1 MIVMS
6 LSSLN
11 SSATKFRCI
20 SKAVF
25 NVTTTVL
32 ISCSLSLSFAFVLK
46 DKQVNRCRDNILH
59 VILEIFTGHEYQ
71 LCIGM
76 HSL

>member
-1 MIVMS
+1 MIMS

-25 NVTTTVL
+25 HVTMIVL

-46 DKQVNRCRDNILH
+46 DKQVNRCRDNILY

-71 LCIGM
+71 LYIGM
-76 HSL
+76 HSV